1 MEVLPYVQAGDER
14 LPQKQ
19 ADQPCNPALWVKKC
33 CAAGRMETPTCDPD
47 TKDMRYIVYHKPHFV
62 MNIKSEPT
70 PYLLYI
76 QNTFKS
82 SEENF

>member
-47 TKDMRYIVYHKPHFV
+47 TKDMRYI
-62 MNIKSEPT
+62 E
-70 PYLLYI
+70 
-76 QNTFKS
+76 
-82 SEENF
+82 